1 MSQSQSNSTET
12 SNAKNDNRASLLIGG
27 DSSGLFYMDAAMA
40 NRHGLIAGATGT
52 GKTITLQN
60 LAESFS
66 RLGVPVFL
74 ADVKGDLSGLAA
86 VGKPHPKIDARVELL
101 GIEDFHFRAVPTV
114 FWDMFG
120 IKGHNI
126 RTTISDMGPLLLSS
140 LLSLND
146 TQTGILYACFKI
158 ADDHGWLL
166 LDFKDLRSM
175 LLWMS
180 DNAQVLK
187 AEYGNISSSSV
198 GAIQRKLLI
207 LDEQGAENFFNEPAV
222 ELDDLIKTD
231 FSGNGVV
238 NVLDV
243 STLIHQSPKLYACF
257 LIWLLAELF
266 ENLPETGDADR
277 PKFVL
282 FFDEAHLLFKDAPD
296 ALVDKI
302 EQVVRLIRS
311 KGVGIYFVSQSP
323 MDIPEDILGQLGMKI
338 QHALRAF
345 TPKDKRI
352 VKAAAASFRQ
362 NPSVDSEQLI
372 TELGVGE
379 ALVSVLDIEGKPTP
393 VEHVYIKPPESRVGP
408 LTAAERKEHLS
419 RSPYKGR
426 YEKVVDRE
434 SAYEM
439 LKAKAEKADEAAQQ
453 SAAQSKA
460 AKSTTKRRSTRQ
472 SPIEAMVKSAARSM
486 GSQIGRQ
493 IMRGI
498 LGSLFGKR

>member
-1 MSQSQSNSTET
+1 MSDTP
-12 SNAKNDNRASLLIGG
+12 SLLIGG
-27 DSSGLFYMDAAMA
+27 TGSGHFLMDAAMA

-60 LAESFS
+60 LAEGFS

-74 ADVKGDLSGLAA
+74 ADVKGDLSGLATA
-86 VGKPHPKIDARVELL
+86 GKPHPKIDARVKQLA
-101 GIEDFHFRAVPTV
+101 IDDFQFRAVPTV
-114 FWDMFG
+114 FWDLFG

-140 LLSLND
+140 LLELND
-146 TQTGILYACFKI
+146 TQSGILYSCFKI

-166 LDFKDLRSM
+166 LDFKDLRAM

-180 DNAQVLK
+180 DNAKELK

-231 FSGNGVV
+231 FSGSGVV

-266 ENLPETGDADR
+266 ENLPEIGDADR

-282 FFDEAHLLFKDAPD
+282 FFDEAHLIFDDAAD
-296 ALVDKI
+296 VLVDKI

-311 KGVGIYFVSQSP
+311 KGVGVYFVSQSP

-345 TPKDKRI
+345 TPKDKKT

-362 NPSVDSEQLI
+362 NPLVDTEKLI

-379 ALVSVLDIEGKPTP
+379 ALVSVLDGEGRPTP

-408 LTAAERKEHLS
+408 LTDKERKEYLS

-426 YEKVVDRE
+426 YDEVVDRE

-439 LKAKAEKADEAAQQ
+439 LKAKAEKLAD
-453 SAAQSKA
+453 SAKQEKNR
-460 AKSTTKRRSTRQ
+460 KVTTTKRRSTRQ
-472 SPIEAMVKSAARSM
+472 SPMEAMVKSAARSM

-498 LGSLFGKR
+498 LGSLFGRR

>member
-1 MSQSQSNSTET
+1 MSDTQ
-12 SNAKNDNRASLLIGG
+12 SLLIGG
-27 DSSGLFYMDAAMA
+27 TGTGSAHFLMDAAMA

-86 VGKPHPKIDARVELL
+86 AGKPHPKIDARVMQLA
-101 GIEDFHFRAVPTV
+101 IDDFQFRAVPTV
-114 FWDMFG
+114 FWDLFG

-140 LLSLND
+140 LLELND
-146 TQTGILYACFKI
+146 TQSGILYSCFKI

-166 LDFKDLRSM
+166 LDFKDLRAM

-180 DNAQVLK
+180 DNAKELK

-207 LDEQGAENFFNEPAV
+207 LEEQGAESFFNEPAV

-231 FSGNGVV
+231 FSGSGVV

-266 ENLPETGDADR
+266 ENLPEIGDADR

-282 FFDEAHLLFKDAPD
+282 FFDEAHLIFNDAAD
-296 ALVDKI
+296 VLIDKI

-311 KGVGIYFVSQSP
+311 KGVGVYFVSQSP

-345 TPKDKRI
+345 TPKDKKTVR
-352 VKAAAASFRQ
+352 AAAASFRQ
-362 NPSVDSEQLI
+362 NPLVDTEKLI

-379 ALVSVLDIEGKPTP
+379 ALVSVLDEEGRPTP

-408 LTAAERKEHLS
+408 LTDKERKEHLS

-426 YEKVVDRE
+426 YDEVVDRE

-439 LKAKAEKADEAAQQ
+439 LKAKAEKLAD
-453 SAAQSKA
+453 SAEQEENRKVT
-460 AKSTTKRRSTRQ
+460 TTKRRSTGQ
-472 SPIEAMVKSAARSM
+472 SPMEAMVKSAARSM

-498 LGSLFGKR
+498 LGSLFGRR

>member
-1 MSQSQSNSTET
+1 MS
-12 SNAKNDNRASLLIGG
+12 DSLHILIGG
-27 DSSGLFYMDAAMA
+27 NDAGHFLMDAAMA

-66 RLGVPVFL
+66 RIGVPVFL

-86 VGKPHPKIDARVELL
+86 PGQSHPRIDERVKLL
-101 GIEDFHFRAVPTV
+101 GIDDYQFRAVPTV

-120 IKGHNI
+120 NKGHNI
-126 RTTISDMGPLLLSS
+126 RTTISDLGPLILSS
-140 LLSLND
+140 LLELND
-146 TQTGILYACFKI
+146 TQTGILYSCFKI
-158 ADDHGWLL
+158 ADDDGMLL
-166 LDFKDLRSM
+166 LDFKDLRA
-175 LLWMS
+175 LLSWMGE
-180 DNAQVLK
+180 NAKQLK
-187 AEYGNISSSSV
+187 TEYGNISPSSI

-207 LDEQGAENFFNEPAV
+207 LEEQGAETFFNEPAV

-238 NVLDV
+238 NILDA

-266 ENLPETGDADR
+266 ENLPEAGDADR

-282 FFDEAHLLFKDAPD
+282 FFDEAHLLFDDAPK

-311 KGVGIYFVSQSP
+311 KGVGVYFISQSP

-345 TPKDKRI
+345 TPKDKRV

-362 NPSVDSEQLI
+362 NPAIDTETLI

-379 ALVSVLDIEGKPTP
+379 ALVSVLDEDGKPTP

-408 LTAAERKEHLS
+408 LSEQERKEHLS

-426 YEKVVDRE
+426 YDEIVDRE

-439 LKAKAEKADEAAQQ
+439 LKQKAEQLAEAAEREA
-453 SAAQSKA
+453 SNKPAAS
-460 AKSTTKRRSTRQ
+460 RRSTRQ
-472 SPIEAMVKSAARSM
+472 SPMEAMVKSAARSM

-498 LGSLFGKR
+498 LGSLFGRR

>member
-1 MSQSQSNSTET
+1 MSEALQI
-12 SNAKNDNRASLLIGG
+12 LIGG
-27 DSSGLFYMDAAMA
+27 NDAGHLLMDAAMA

-52 GKTITLQN
+52 GKTVTLQN

-66 RLGVPVFL
+66 RIGVPVFL

-86 VGKPHPKIDARVELL
+86 PGKSHPRIEERVKLL
-101 GIEDFHFRAVPTV
+101 GIDEYQFRAVPTV

-120 IKGHNI
+120 KKGHNI
-126 RTTISDMGPLLLSS
+126 RTTISDMGPLILSS
-140 LLSLND
+140 LLELND
-146 TQTGILYACFKI
+146 TQTGILYSCFKI
-158 ADDHGWLL
+158 ADDDGMLL
-166 LDFKDLRSM
+166 LDFKDLLA
-175 LLWMS
+175 LLSWMGE
-180 DNAQVLK
+180 NAKQLK
-187 AEYGNISSSSV
+187 TEYGNISSSSI

-207 LDEQGAENFFNEPAV
+207 LEEQGAEAFFNEPAV
-222 ELDDLIKTD
+222 ELSDLMKTD

-238 NVLDV
+238 NILDA

-266 ENLPETGDADR
+266 ENLPEAGDADR

-282 FFDEAHLLFKDAPD
+282 FFDEAHLLFDDAPK

-311 KGVGIYFVSQSP
+311 KGVGVYFISQSP

-345 TPKDKRI
+345 TPKDKRV

-362 NPSVDSEQLI
+362 NPSIDTETLI

-379 ALVSVLDIEGKPTP
+379 ALVSVLDGAGKPIP
-393 VEHVYIKPPESRVGP
+393 VEHVYIKPSESRIGP
-408 LTAAERKEHLS
+408 LTEQERKEYLS
-419 RSPYKGR
+419 RSPYKGC
-426 YEKVVDRE
+426 YDEVVDRE

-439 LKAKAEKADEAAQQ
+439 LKQKAEQLAEAAERE
-453 SAAQSKA
+453 SKNKPVA
-460 AKSTTKRRSTRQ
+460 SRRSTRQ
-472 SPIEAMVKSAARSM
+472 SPMEAMVKSAARSM

-498 LGSLFGKR
+498 LGSLFGRR

>member
-1 MSQSQSNSTET
+1 MG
-12 SNAKNDNRASLLIGG
+12 DVPGLLIGG
-27 DSSGLFYMDAAMA
+27 NDAGHFSMHASMA

-74 ADVKGDLSGLAA
+74 TDVKGDLSGLATA
-86 VGKPHPKIDARVELL
+86 GESHPKIDARVKQL
-101 GIEDFHFRAVPTV
+101 GIDDFQFRAVPTV
-114 FWDMFG
+114 FWDLFG
-120 IKGHNI
+120 NKGHNI

-140 LLSLND
+140 LLELND
-146 TQTGILYACFKI
+146 TQSGILYSCFKI
-158 ADDHGWLL
+158 ADDNGLLL

-175 LLWMS
+175 LLWIAE
-180 DNAQVLK
+180 NAKTLK
-187 AEYGNISSSSV
+187 TEYGNMSSSSI
-198 GAIQRKLLI
+198 GAIQRKLLV
-207 LDEQGAENFFNEPAV
+207 LEEQGAENFFNEPAV
-222 ELDDLIKTD
+222 ELEDLMKTD

-243 STLIHQSPKLYACF
+243 SRLIHQSPKLYACF

-266 ENLPETGDADR
+266 ENLPEVGDADR

-282 FFDEAHLLFKDAPD
+282 FFDEAHLIFDDAPEV
-296 ALVDKI
+296 LVKKI

-311 KGVGIYFVSQSP
+311 KGVGVYFVSQSP

-345 TPKDKRI
+345 TPKDKKVVR
-352 VKAAAASFRQ
+352 ASAQSFRQ
-362 NPSVDSEQLI
+362 NPDVDAEQLI

-379 ALVSVLDIEGKPTP
+379 ALVSVLDAEGKPTP
-393 VEHVYIKPPESRVGP
+393 VEHVYIKPPESRIGP
-408 LTAAERKEHLS
+408 LTDKERDEHLS

-426 YEKVVDRE
+426 YDEVIDRE
-434 SAYEM
+434 SAHEM
-439 LKAKAEKADEAAQQ
+439 LKAKAEKQAVAAESQ
-453 SAAQSKA
+453 
-460 AKSTTKRRSTRQ
+460 AKSNKSTSSKRRSTGQ
-472 SPIEAMVKSAARSM
+472 SPVDAMLKSAARSM

-498 LGSLFGKR
+498 MDTLFGRR

>member
-1 MSQSQSNSTET
+1 MSDTP
-12 SNAKNDNRASLLIGG
+12 SLLIGG
-27 DSSGLFYMDAAMA
+27 NDSGHFLMDAAMA

-86 VGKPHPKIDARVELL
+86 AGKPHAKIDARVKQLA
-101 GIEDFHFRAVPTV
+101 IENFQFRSVPTV

-120 IKGHNI
+120 VKGHNI
-126 RTTISDMGPLLLSS
+126 RTTISDMGPLLLSN
-140 LLSLND
+140 LLELND
-146 TQTGILYACFKI
+146 TQSGILYSCFKL
-158 ADDHGWLL
+158 ADDNGLLL
-166 LDFKDLRSM
+166 LDFKDLRAM
-175 LLWMS
+175 LLWMG
-180 DNAQVLK
+180 DNATEFK
-187 AEYGNISSSSV
+187 SEYGNISSSSL

-207 LDEQGAENFFNEPAV
+207 LEEQGAESFFNEPAV
-222 ELDDLIKTD
+222 ELDDLMKTD

-266 ENLPETGDADR
+266 ENLPEVGDADR

-282 FFDEAHLLFKDAPD
+282 FFDEAHLLFDNSPK

-311 KGVGIYFVSQSP
+311 KGVGVYFVSQSP

-345 TPKDKRI
+345 TPKDKKI
-352 VKAAAASFRQ
+352 VKASAQSFRQ
-362 NPSVDSEQLI
+362 NPTIDAERLI

-379 ALVSVLDIEGKPTP
+379 ALVSVLDAEGKPTP
-393 VEHVYIKPPESRVGP
+393 VEHVYIKPPESRIGP
-408 LTAAERKEHLS
+408 LTADERKEHLA

-426 YEKVVDRE
+426 YDQVIDRE
-434 SAYEM
+434 SAHEM
-439 LKAKAEKADEAAQQ
+439 LKQKAQKQALAEKQQ
-453 SAAQSKA
+453 VETE
-460 AKSTTKRRSTRQ
+460 KSGSTKKRTSRQ
-472 SPIEAMVKSAARSM
+472 TPVEAMVTSAARSM

-498 LGSLFGKR
+498 MGSLFGRR

>member
-1 MSQSQSNSTET
+1 MSD
-12 SNAKNDNRASLLIGG
+12 APGLLIGG
-27 DSSGLFYMDAAMA
+27 NSNGHFIMDAAMA

-86 VGKPHPKIDARVELL
+86 AGQSHPKIDARVKQLA
-101 GIEDFHFRAVPTV
+101 IEKFQFRAVPTV
-114 FWDMFG
+114 FWDIFG
-120 IKGHNI
+120 VKGHNI
-126 RTTISDMGPLLLSS
+126 RATISDMGPLLLSS
-140 LLSLND
+140 LLELND
-146 TQTGILYACFKI
+146 TQSGILYSCFKI
-158 ADDHGWLL
+158 ADDNGWLL
-166 LDFKDLRSM
+166 LDFKDLRAM
-175 LLWMS
+175 LLWMAE
-180 DNAQVLK
+180 NAK
-187 AEYGNISSSSV
+187 EFNSEYGNISSSSV
-198 GAIQRKLLI
+198 GAIQRKLLV
-207 LDEQGAENFFNEPAV
+207 LEEQGAENFFNEPAV

-243 STLIHQSPKLYACF
+243 SKLIHQSPKLYACF

-266 ENLPETGDADR
+266 ENLPEAGDADR

-282 FFDEAHLLFKDAPD
+282 FFDEAHLIFDDAAD
-296 ALVDKI
+296 VLVDKI

-311 KGVGIYFVSQSP
+311 KGVGVYFVSQSP
-323 MDIPEDILGQLGMKI
+323 MDIPENILGQLGMKI

-345 TPKDKRI
+345 TQKDRKI
-352 VKAAAASFRQ
+352 VKASAASFRP
-362 NPSVDSEQLI
+362 NPEVDAEQLI

-379 ALVSVLDIEGKPTP
+379 ALVSVLDSEGKPTP

-408 LTAAERKEHLS
+408 LTDKERKEFLS

-426 YEKVVDRE
+426 YDEVVDRE

-439 LKAKAEKADEAAQQ
+439 LKAKAQKLAE
-453 SAAQSKA
+453 SAEQETNK
-460 AKSTTKRRSTRQ
+460 KSTTTKKRSTRQ
-472 SPIEAMVKSAARSM
+472 SPMEAMVSSAARSM

-498 LGSLFGKR
+498 LGSLFGRR